1 MSSKLR
7 NKLTLLIFLFMMLS
21 KGYSLLVKTLP
32 SQRRLCSSS
41 FHTRVLRPPVRPS
54 NFNIRYLQ
62 PLYSTLNSDPSI
74 KRTKIRNILVDADA
88 SGSSSASSPLVGK
101 ELLIQGWV
109 KTIRDQKQFSFIEV
123 NDGSTGSN
131 LQIIAN
137 NDIASYS
144 QVQQITT
151 GAAVEIYGTLVPSMG
166 KNQKYELQAKQVAI
180 VGPCP
185 AENYPLQKK
194 KTSQEYLRSIAHL
207 RPRTNT
213 ISAVARIRSAL
224 AFATHEFFQKEGFT
238 YVQTPLITSSDCEGA
253 GEMFHVTTF
262 PIDTPDRIPSAPLNK
277 NTTEQQH
284 TRQADFTKD
293 FFGKPT
299 YLTVSGQLSGE
310 TYACAL
316 GDIYTF
322 GPTFRAE
329 KSQTTRHL
337 AEFHMIEP
345 EMAFT
350 NYHEAMD
357 NAESY
362 VKYVI
367 NYVMKNPN
375 NYQDLLF
382 FNKFYD
388 KNLLQRLNDLIA
400 KPFNRLLY
408 SDAVTLLQKEIAK
421 DPSKWVYPNV
431 TFGSDLQTE
440 HERWLAEKHFQSCV
454 FIYNYPRAI
463 KSFYMKDSLHHENTV
478 DSFDLLVPG
487 VGELIGG
494 SQREDNYNKLM
505 QKIQEFGLNSK
516 DYEWYL
522 DLRRYGSV
530 PHSGYGL
537 GFERL
542 VCYVTGIENI
552 REAIAYPRFYG
563 SAEF

>member
-1 MSSKLR
+1 MFVQS
-7 NKLTLLIFLFMMLS
+7 
-21 KGYSLLVKTLP
+21 YSLL
-32 SQRRLCSSS
+32 SSS
-41 FHTRVLRPPVRPS
+41 ILRKQLFSKSSIIQLTRSSNVLS
-54 NFNIRYLQ
+54 SSTSA
-62 PLYSTLNSDPSI
+62 LYSSLISDPSI
-74 KRTKIRNILVDADA
+74 KRTKIKKIVVDED
-88 SGSSSASSPLVGK
+88 GTTLVGK
-101 ELLIQGWV
+101 DVLIQGWV
-109 KTIRDQKQFSFIEV
+109 KTLRDQKQFSFIEV
-123 NDGSTGSN
+123 NDGSSGSN

-137 NDIASYS
+137 NDIPTYS
-144 QVQQITT
+144 EVQAITT
-151 GAAVEIYGTLVPSMG
+151 GAAVEIYGKLVPSTG
-166 KNQKYELQAKQVAI
+166 KNQKYELQANQVKI

-185 AENYPLQKK
+185 ADTYPLQKK
-194 KTSQEYLRSIAHL
+194 KHTQEYLRSIAHL
-207 RPRTNT
+207 RARTNT

-238 YVQTPLITSSDCEGA
+238 FVQTPLITSSDCEGA
-253 GEMFHVTTF
+253 GEMFHVTTL
-262 PIDTPDRIPSAPLNK
+262 PIETPNKIPLNPN
-277 NTTEQQH
+277 NTQE
-284 TRQADFTKD
+284 ADFTKD
-293 FFGKPT
+293 FFAKPT

-357 NAESY
+357 NAENY
-362 VKYVI
+362 IKYLI
-367 NYVMKNPN
+367 NSLFKNTN

-382 FNKFYD
+382 FSKFYD
-388 KNLLQRLNDLIA
+388 KNLINKLKNVLE
-400 KPFNRLLY
+400 KPFHRLLY
-408 SDAVTLLQKEIAK
+408 SDAIKLLQEEISK
-421 DPSKWVYPNV
+421 DPSKWSYPKV
-431 TFGSDLQTE
+431 VFGSDLQTE
-440 HERWLAEKHFQSCV
+440 HERWLAEKYYQSCV
-454 FIYNYPRAI
+454 FIYNYPREI
-463 KSFYMKDSLHHENTV
+463 KSFYMKDSNQYERTV

-487 VGELIGG
+487 IGELIGG
-494 SQREDNYNKLM
+494 SQREDNYDKLM
-505 QKIQEFGLNSK
+505 EKIKEFGLNSN
-516 DYEWYL
+516 DYQWYL

-563 SAEF
+563 NADF